1 MRLLLNNQE
10 GRVIKMKNYLF
21 RPFKDDEEKIE
32 AFNHFKSYLPKGHR
46 NELNIFMGSLES
58 YYDVII
64 SKLQSDEC
72 ESMGWIEQYR
82 KGCEEYRKE
91 IAELKADNNTL
102 IRSNNKRVDMI
113 KELRSKLAISIK
125 DEEIIQAQGEEIK
138 RLKADIR
145 HDAKVCDDY
154 DDDLIK
160 ECRNLQA
167 ENESLQDQLKD
178 AVNDYEELVNSPNVK

>member
-1 MRLLLNNQE
+1 
-10 GRVIKMKNYLF
+10 MKNYLF
-21 RPFKDDEEKIE
+21 APFKDDDEKIE
-32 AFNHFKSYLPKGHR
+32 SFKHLKRYLPKGYR
-46 NELNIFMGSLES
+46 SELVMFIGSLES
-58 YYDVII
+58 YYDRYITHLKVEDK
-64 SKLQSDEC
+64 KLNT
-72 ESMGWIEQYR
+72 
-82 KGCEEYRKE
+82 EYCNMKAE
-91 IAELKADNNTL
+91 INTL

-113 KELRSKLAISIK
+113 KELKSKLAISIK